1 MTLQVLIG
9 AYAVW
14 FHYVFIVSSECARMV
29 ALTSSECARMV
40 SATARQRALVW
51 DVPSGD
57 SINHQL
63 GIHRFESNL
72 YHFVCYTV
80 LQAELRIFN

>member
-1 MTLQVLIG
+1 MSKITLTLQVLIG
-9 AYAVW
+9 ACAVW
-14 FHYVFIVSSECARMV
+14 LHYVFIVSSDCARMV
-29 ALTSSECARMV
+29 T
-40 SATARQRALVW
+40 ATTRQKGLVW

-63 GIHRFESNL
+63 GIFRFESNL

-80 LQAELRIFN
+80 VQAELRIFN